1 MTSLNNIAKIAGAG
15 YLVIFISGI
24 FANFFVLEGL
34 VVAGDATATASRIM
48 DNGSQLRVGI
58 LSFFIM
64 VIFDLLLVWALY
76 LLFKPVN
83 KDVSLLAALL
93 RLVNVAIFGVA
104 LYHLFGVMQLTGDAD
119 YLSAFSPAQLS
130 AQVMLAVDAFNA
142 TWLIG
147 LVFFG
152 LHLIFLG
159 YLIIK
164 SSFVPGAIGIL
175 LMVAAAGYLIDSFA
189 HLLLPSY
196 DDYASIFMLIVVV
209 PGVIG
214 ELSLTIW
221 LLLKGFKGQIQA
233 EPAA

>member
-34 VVAGDATATASRIM
+34 VVAGDAAATATRIM

-76 LLFKPVN
+76 LLFRPVN

-104 LYHLFGVMQLTGDAD
+104 LYHLVDVMQLSGDAE
-119 YLSAFSPAQLS
+119 YLSAFNPAQLN
-130 AQVMLAVDAFNA
+130 AQLMLAVDAFNA

-159 YLIIK
+159 CLIIK
-164 SSFVPGAIGIL
+164 SSYVPSIIGML
-175 LMVAAAGYLIDSFA
+175 LIVAAAGYLIDSFA

-196 DDYASIFMLIVVV
+196 DDYATIFMLIVVV

-214 ELSLTIW
+214 ELSLTI
-221 LLLKGFKGQIQA
+221 LLLVKGFRHKM
-233 EPAA
+233 PAA